1 LQKYLYA
8 AANPVNRIDPNG
20 RQDIVDYTLLLGYV
34 TLATATVVVAVNQEQ
49 QTHAVG
55 NLIQAVVEEIKEN
68 ICWGLYI
75 AETADC
81 GGLYP
86 DDWNY
91 DGCMETAWL
100 NLERCKHNLAP
111 IPYVPSTPR

>member
-1 LQKYLYA
+1 
-8 AANPVNRIDPNG
+8 
-20 RQDIVDYTLLLGYV
+20 
-34 TLATATVVVAVNQEQ
+34 
-49 QTHAVG
+49 VG

-100 NLERCKHNLAP
+100 NLERCKHKLGANTLCTEYTEVSVDRTSELQIVHRPELRAC
-111 IPYVPSTPR
+111 